1 MGFLNG
7 SIPAPAS
14 TDSLFPQWERCNTLI
29 MSWLL
34 NSLSPSIAQS
44 VIYLNRAIDIWTDLR
59 ERFSQ
64 SDLLRIVELQEEVY
78 AFKQGT
84 QNVTDYYAGLKA
96 LWEEV
101 DNFRPM
107 TVCGCSAK
115 TYHTQDF
122 IIRFLKGL
130 DDRFSVVRSQVLLME
145 PLSSLN
151 RIFSMVIQ
159 HERQQPDVVFS
170 TNEPNSFANAAMDRS
185 RNTTNKANSS
195 KKCSYC
201 HRPGHTMDVC
211 YSKHGYPPGHPRYPG
226 RPKFNPRIGSSAHS
240 VVSDASSAEEKGTNE
255 SFTQDSG
262 LNFTRAQFQHLL
274 SLLQHTPPSGGSSSS
289 VDNNQPKS
297 VNLSL
302 KSPIPSPGSNLD
314 KGPNPSLPHPN
325 EPNPS
330 LSHPSPTWSLSDTD
344 FYSSVLTQESNPS
357 LCSPYF
363 SIENVADPNSPLMT
377 KSPNPSMSE
386 SNLPFSFPSSSSSPN
401 ATMPQHNEP
410 DQTVPLLR
418 RSTRP
423 HNTPPHLAD

>member
-1 MGFLNG
+1 
-7 SIPAPAS
+7 
-14 TDSLFPQWERCNTLI
+14 

-44 VIYLNRAIDIWTDLR
+44 VIYLDRATDIWIDLH

-64 SDLLRIVELQEEVY
+64 SDLLRIAELQEEVY
-78 AFKQGT
+78 AFKQ
-84 QNVTDYYAGLKA
+84 A
-96 LWEEV
+96 LWEEL

-130 DDRFSVVRSQVLLME
+130 DDRFSVVRSQ
-145 PLSSLN
+145 
-151 RIFSMVIQ
+151 IFSMVIQ
-159 HERQQPDVVFS
+159 HERQQPDVGFS

-201 HRPGHTMDVC
+201 HRLDHTMDVC
-211 YSKHGYPPGHPRYPG
+211 YNKHGYPPGHPRYPG
-226 RPKFNPRIGSSAHS
+226 RPKFNPRTGSSANS
-240 VVSDASSAEEKGTNE
+240 AIDASSAEEKGTNE

-302 KSPIPSPGSNLD
+302 KSPIPSPGSNL
-314 KGPNPSLPHPN
+314 GIPFNFCATAHFFLTHMQYLFLP
-325 EPNPS
+325 
-330 LSHPSPTWSLSDTD
+330 
-344 FYSSVLTQESNPS
+344 
-357 LCSPYF
+357 
-363 SIENVADPNSPLMT
+363 
-377 KSPNPSMSE
+377 
-386 SNLPFSFPSSSSSPN
+386 
-401 ATMPQHNEP
+401 
-410 DQTVPLLR
+410 
-418 RSTRP
+418 
-423 HNTPPHLAD
+423 TPPPGL

>member
-1 MGFLNG
+1 MSGSASNTSNLGSDENSSNPPPDLTQNPSSPYHIHPSESPSSVLVAPTLVGNNYHSWSRSFRMALVSKNKMGFLNG
-7 SIPAPAS
+7 SIPASAS
-14 TDSLFPQWERCNTLI
+14 TDSLFPQWEQCNTLI

-44 VIYLNRAIDIWTDLR
+44 VIYLDRAIGIWTNLR

-78 AFKQGT
+78 AFKQCT
-84 QNVTDYYAGLKA
+84 QNVTDYFTGLKA
-96 LWEEV
+96 LWEEL

-145 PLSSLN
+145 PLPFVN

-159 HERQQPDVVFS
+159 HERQQLDVVFS

-185 RNTTNKANSS
+185 RNTTNKTNST

-226 RPKFNPRIGSSAHS
+226 RPNFNPRTGSSAHS
-240 VVSDASSAEEKGTNE
+240 AVSDASSAEEKGTNE

-262 LNFTRAQFQHLL
+262 LNFTRAQF
-274 SLLQHTPPSGGSSSS
+274 
-289 VDNNQPKS
+289 
-297 VNLSL
+297 
-302 KSPIPSPGSNLD
+302 
-314 KGPNPSLPHPN
+314 
-325 EPNPS
+325 
-330 LSHPSPTWSLSDTD
+330 
-344 FYSSVLTQESNPS
+344 
-357 LCSPYF
+357 
-363 SIENVADPNSPLMT
+363 
-377 KSPNPSMSE
+377 
-386 SNLPFSFPSSSSSPN
+386 
-401 ATMPQHNEP
+401 
-410 DQTVPLLR
+410 
-418 RSTRP
+418 
-423 HNTPPHLAD
+423 